1 MSDQEKQLIKKTG
14 KVKVND
20 INMYYEIHGDGFPL
34 VMIHGFAGSL
44 DVWPRP
50 VIEELSKSFKTVI
63 FDTRGAGRTDKPDI
77 KYSIKMF
84 ADDIVGLM
92 DILKIEQAH
101 VLGHSMGGS
110 IALGLGINYPERVEK
125 LVPCS
130 TGYSVPPSVEAAR
143 IFFGDIEG
151 LTYEEILRKMS
162 PVLYTEEF
170 IKSNTELIEVVTQ
183 RLIKAPTPTYSLK
196 RQWVANGSL
205 NNRRIKKINS
215 PTLLMHGKNDVI
227 CPPQNSEDL
236 TKLISGAKLVLFDN
250 NAHMIFVEEPEKFV
264 KTILEFLK

>member
-1 MSDQEKQLIKKTG
+1 
-14 KVKVND
+14 
-20 INMYYEIHGDGFPL
+20 MYYEIHGDGFPL

-50 VIEELSKSFKTVI
+50 VIEQLSKSFKTVI

-84 ADDIVGLM
+84 ANDVVGLM

-110 IALGLGINYPERVEK
+110 IALGLGINYPERVKK

-130 TGYSVPPSVEAAR
+130 TGYSVLPSQEAAR
-143 IFFGDIEG
+143 ILFGDIEG

-162 PVLYTEEF
+162 PILYTEEF

-196 RQWVANGSL
+196 RQNTANGSL
-205 NNRRIKKINS
+205 NNKRIKKINS
-215 PTLLMHGKNDVI
+215 PTLLMHGKNDI
-227 CPPQNSEDL
+227 IALPQNSEDL
-236 TKLISGAKLVLFDN
+236 AKLISGAKVVLFDN

-264 KTILEFLK
+264 KTLIEFLK

>member
-1 MSDQEKQLIKKTG
+1 MSDQEKQLMRKTG

-20 INMYYEIHGDGFPL
+20 INMYYEIHGAGFPL
-34 VMIHGFAGSL
+34 VMIHGFCGTL

-63 FDTRGAGRTDKPDI
+63 FDNRGAGRTDKPDI

-84 ADDIVGLM
+84 ANDVVGLM

-110 IALGLGINYPERVEK
+110 IALGLGINYPERVKK

-130 TGYSVPPSVEAAR
+130 TGYSVLPSQEAAR
-143 IFFGDIEG
+143 ILFGDIEG

-162 PVLYTEEF
+162 PILYTEEF

-196 RQWVANGSL
+196 RQLTANGSL
-205 NNRRIKKINS
+205 NNIRIKKINS
-215 PTLLMHGKNDVI
+215 PTLLMHGKNDI
-227 CPPQNSEDL
+227 IALPQNSEDL
-236 TKLISGAKLVLFDN
+236 AKLISGAKVVLFDDS
-250 NAHMIFVEEPEKFV
+250 AHMIFVEEPEKFV
-264 KTILEFLK
+264 KTLLEFLK

>member
-1 MSDQEKQLIKKTG
+1 MSDQEEQIMIKKG

-34 VMIHGFAGSL
+34 VMIHGFCGTL

-63 FDTRGAGRTDKPDI
+63 FDNRGAGRTDKPDI

-110 IALGLGINYPERVEK
+110 IALGLSINYPERVKK

-130 TGYSVPPSVEAAR
+130 TGYSVLPSQEAAR
-143 IFFGDIEG
+143 I
-151 LTYEEILRKMS
+151 
-162 PVLYTEEF
+162 
-170 IKSNTELIEVVTQ
+170 
-183 RLIKAPTPTYSLK
+183 
-196 RQWVANGSL
+196 
-205 NNRRIKKINS
+205 
-215 PTLLMHGKNDVI
+215 
-227 CPPQNSEDL
+227 
-236 TKLISGAKLVLFDN
+236 LF
-250 NAHMIFVEEPEKFV
+250 
-264 KTILEFLK
+264 